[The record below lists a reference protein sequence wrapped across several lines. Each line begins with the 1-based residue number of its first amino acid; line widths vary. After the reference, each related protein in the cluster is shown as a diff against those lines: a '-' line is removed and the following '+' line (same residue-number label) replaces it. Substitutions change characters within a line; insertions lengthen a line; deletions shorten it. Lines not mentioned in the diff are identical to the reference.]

1 MAVSTVS
8 SREDVLASINITPL
22 IDVMLV
28 LLVIF
33 MISAPALTRTIELD
47 LPQPVPNQ
55 PPPVQRIDLRIDA
68 SGSLYWNGA
77 AQPMSALQ
85 GLLEV
90 ERQRQSGA
98 SPPLLAID
106 ANGDADYQAITRVL
120 AAARNAQMD
129 RISFVQ
135 RD

>member
-8 SREDVLASINITPL
+8 RQDVLASINITPL
-22 IDVMLV
+22 VDVMLV

-47 LPQPVPNQ
+47 LPQPAPNQ
-55 PPPVQRIDLRIDA
+55 DPPAQRIDLRIDA
-68 SGSLYWNGA
+68 SGGLYWNGA

-90 ERQRQSGA
+90 ERQRQPDA
-98 SPPLLAID
+98 RQPLLAID
-106 ANGDADYQAITRVL
+106 ASGDADYQAITRVL
-120 AAARNAQMD
+120 AAARSARMD

>member
-8 SREDVLASINITPL
+8 RQEVLASINITPL
-22 IDVMLV
+22 VDVMLV

-33 MISAPALTRTIELD
+33 MITAPALTRTIELD
-47 LPQPVPNQ
+47 LPQPVPNPD
-55 PPPVQRIDLRIDA
+55 PPPRQIDLRIDA
-68 SGSLYWNGA
+68 SGGVYWNGA

-90 ERQRQSGA
+90 ERQRQPGTRQ
-98 SPPLLAID
+98 PLLAID
-106 ANGDADYQAITRVL
+106 ASGDADYQAVTRVL

>member
-8 SREDVLASINITPL
+8 RQDVLASINITPL
-22 IDVMLV
+22 VDVMLV

-47 LPQPVPNQ
+47 LPQPAPNQ
-55 PPPVQRIDLRIDA
+55 DPPAQRIDLRIDA
-68 SGSLYWNGA
+68 SGGLYWNGA

-90 ERQRQSGA
+90 ERQRQPDA
-98 SPPLLAID
+98 RQPLLAID
-106 ANGDADYQAITRVL
+106 ASGDADYQAITRVL
-120 AAARNAQMD
+120 AAARNARMD

>member
-8 SREDVLASINITPL
+8 RQDVLASINITPL
-22 IDVMLV
+22 VDVMLV

-33 MISAPALTRTIELD
+33 MITAPALTRTIELD
-47 LPQPVPNQ
+47 LPQPVPNPD
-55 PPPVQRIDLRIDA
+55 PPPPRIDLRVDA
-68 SGSLYWNGA
+68 SGDVYWNGA

-90 ERQRQSGA
+90 ERQRQPA
-98 SPPLLAID
+98 RQPMLAID
-106 ANGDADYQAITRVL
+106 ASGDADYQVVASVL

-129 RISFVQ
+129 RISFVL